1 MGPSVVVRDVMTA
14 SVIAIDPATA
24 VHDARRLMEQHHLS
38 AMPVVD
44 ADGRPVGIVSATDLL
59 SNFDP
64 GLPVSRVMTEQV
76 HSIGRDEEIGAA
88 ARLMHTHAIHR
99 LVVTGE
105 GREVGIVS
113 ALDLL
118 PFIASRPSSVPVP
131 SIGSVMTRGPQVV
144 ERDDSLLRA
153 RTLMVQHGVRHL
165 AVQHE
170 GANVGIIT
178 DRDIK
183 RALDPDLGLP
193 SKEELFVRDVFV
205 PDACEV
211 GPDEPLDWALDRMVA
226 LHIGSVLI
234 TQRGVLLGILTSTDA
249 CRLLAQHL
257 RREAGG

>member
-1 MGPSVVVRDVMTA
+1 
-14 SVIAIDPATA
+14 
-24 VHDARRLMEQHHLS
+24 
-38 AMPVVD
+38 
-44 ADGRPVGIVSATDLL
+44 
-59 SNFDP
+59 
-64 GLPVSRVMTEQV
+64 
-76 HSIGRDEEIGAA
+76 
-88 ARLMHTHAIHR
+88 
-99 LVVTGE
+99 
-105 GREVGIVS
+105 
-113 ALDLL
+113 
-118 PFIASRPSSVPVP
+118 
-131 SIGSVMTRGPQVV
+131 
-144 ERDDSLLRA
+144 
-153 RTLMVQHGVRHL
+153 MVQHGVRHL